1 MARCILTRGSLHTH
15 LPRATSANICVPSLM
30 TRITLSPSRTTGPAA
45 AEEDEEEE
53 EEDDAMRAIR

>member
-1 MARCILTRGSLHTH
+1 
-15 LPRATSANICVPSLM
+15 M